1 MPVICCSMLVM
12 GHLKNKI
19 IKTHEI
25 MFGIIP
31 VNAKNLHCNNFF
43 LEEVV
48 HYRNAEATRLLSMAA
63 VCETFIQKRMT
74 HTELA
79 IMYFQMVARFPKTWF
94 CPLGK
99 ISERQA
105 CVYYG
110 YSQPLYSNLSNVT

>member
-1 MPVICCSMLVM
+1 MLFNARY
-12 GHLKNKI
+12 GAFKKII

-31 VNAKNLHCNNFF
+31 VNAKNLDCNNF

-48 HYRNAEATRLLSMAA
+48 HYRSAEATRLLSMAA
-63 VCETFIQKRMT
+63 VCETFIPKRMS
-74 HTELA
+74 HKELA

-99 ISERQA
+99 ISETGI
-105 CVYYG
+105 C
-110 YSQPLYSNLSNVT
+110 LLSWLLAASVLQSK

>member
-12 GHLKNKI
+12 GHLKKII

-31 VNAKNLHCNNFF
+31 VNAKNLDCNNF

-48 HYRNAEATRLLSMAA
+48 HYRSAEATRLLSMAA
-63 VCETFIQKRMT
+63 VCETFIQKRMS

-79 IMYFQMVARFPKTWF
+79 IMYFQMVGRFPKTWF
-94 CPLGK
+94 FPLPG
-99 ISERQA
+99 
-105 CVYYG
+105 
-110 YSQPLYSNLSNVT
+110 